1 MTDYERTG
9 SETDLEAIDRV
20 RAAHVAALN
29 AGDAEA
35 WAAQFTDDGVQMPPN
50 APVNVGR
57 TMIGSWSRDFLNQ
70 FRVRFSLAVDEVR
83 VLGEWAFERGGYTIS
98 LDPKAGGPRM
108 PDIGKYITVYQ
119 RKAGDTWRM
128 ARDIWN
134 SSNPPPGV
142 NLAIQ
147 ALRNTTS

>member
-1 MTDYERTG
+1 MSDNERTG
-9 SETDLEAIDRV
+9 SESDLETIDRV

-57 TMIGSWSRDFLNQ
+57 AMIGSWSRGFLDQ
-70 FRVRFSLAVDEVR
+70 FSVQFGLAADEVR
-83 VLGEWAFERGGYTIS
+83 ILGEWAFERGSYTIR
-98 LDPKAGGPRM
+98 LDPKSRGPHM
-108 PDIGKYITVYQ
+108 QDIGKYVTVYQ
-119 RKAGDTWRM
+119 RKTGDTWRI

-134 SSNPPPGV
+134 SSNPPPSMD
-142 NLAIQ
+142 LAIQ
-147 ALRNTTS
+147 VMRNTTS